1 MGNESEETRRRKVRA
16 AMQIEERKR
25 EERKRKSKGKE
36 RSVMRA
42 NLIVRYIDSDRDIE
56 PLNFIREEL
65 HR

>member
-1 MGNESEETRRRKVRA
+1 
-16 AMQIEERKR
+16 MQIEERKR

-42 NLIVRYIDSDRDIE
+42 NLIIRYIDSDRDIE
-56 PLNFIREEL
+56 PLNFIGEEL